1 MADHEGAEPMVEQD
15 HAENKSQQNSNK
27 FKSRFSNLKRP
38 KVGKKVK
45 RLGKWGKDNLLLTLT
60 IASVFAGLIL
70 GFILRIAEPSEKAIM
85 LISFPGDIL
94 MRMLKLMILPLITS
108 CMITGL
114 ASIDANTSGRMGLR
128 AILYYFGTTFCAII
142 LGIVL
147 VTAIHPGNSALR
159 PDDMEKG
166 KGDDRVS
173 SLDAFLD
180 LIRNIFPTNIVQAC
194 FAHVR
199 TQYKDVEK
207 YKRVN
212 KEILTSDFEALN
224 VSIKSINTTL
234 GLFLNAKVINITEN
248 SNGTKNDGY
257 NYTTITV
264 KVPYNKT
271 EQTLPY
277 NDGINVLGIIAFFT
291 AFGMM
296 LSQMGSEA
304 ALMINFFAILNEII
318 MRMVIIVMWYS
329 PVGIMFL
336 ITGKI
341 LSLED
346 PGAVGERLGM
356 YMVTVLAGLF
366 IHALITLPLIY
377 FFFTRKN
384 PFLLFKGILQ
394 AFVTALGTGSSSA
407 TLPVTFRCLEEN
419 LKIDRRVTRF
429 ILPIGATINMDGTA
443 LYEAVAPI
451 FIAQMN
457 GIHLTFG
464 QIIIVSLTATCASIG
479 AASIPSAGLV
489 TMLMVLTAV
498 GLPTE
503 DISLILAVDWF
514 LDRIRTAIN
523 VLGDS
528 YGAGIVA
535 HLSSQELAIQVDQ
548 QLELNEIEDS
558 GKEPFDKVD
567 NEIEDNNDPKDPGN
581 SETIYPSIS

>member
-1 MADHEGAEPMVEQD
+1 MADQEGEEPMVEHD
-15 HAENKSQQNSNK
+15 KTQQNSTK
-27 FKSRFSNLKRP
+27 FKSRFRKA
-38 KVGKKVK
+38 KVGKKFRK
-45 RLGKWGKDNLLLTLT
+45 IGAWGKENLLLTLT
-60 IASVFAGLIL
+60 IASVFIGTLL
-70 GFILRIAEPSEKAIM
+70 GFLLRLAEPSENAIM

-94 MRMLKLMILPLITS
+94 MRMLKLMILPLIVS

-114 ASIDANTSGRMGLR
+114 ASVDANTSGRMGLR
-128 AILYYFGTTFCAII
+128 AILYYFGTTFSAII
-142 LGIVL
+142 LGIILVL
-147 VTAIHPGNSALR
+147 AIHPGDKSLR
-159 PDDMEKG
+159 PEDMDTE

-180 LIRNIFPTNIVQAC
+180 LIRNIFPTNLVQAC
-194 FAHVR
+194 FEHVR
-199 TQYKDVEK
+199 TTYVDVVKYNKIEK
-207 YKRVN
+207 K
-212 KEILTSDFEALN
+212 ILTSDFEALN
-224 VSIKSINTTL
+224 VSIKDINSTL
-234 GLFLNAKVINITEN
+234 GLFLNAKVVDITAN
-248 SNGTKNDGY
+248 NNGTLDTMY
-257 NYTTITV
+257 NYTTISI
-264 KVPYNKT
+264 KLPYNT
-271 EQTLPY
+271 TIQTLPY
-277 NDGINVLGIIAFFT
+277 NDGINVLGIIGFCT
-291 AFGMM
+291 AFGIM
-296 LSQMGSEA
+296 LSQMGEEA
-304 ALMINFFAILNEII
+304 QLMINFFTVLNEII

-336 ITGKI
+336 VAGKI
-341 LSLED
+341 LSLDD
-346 PGAVGERLGM
+346 PGAVGKRLGM
-356 YMVTVLAGLF
+356 YMVTVLVGLF
-366 IHALITLPLIY
+366 IHLFMTLPAIY

-384 PFLLFKGILQ
+384 PFIFFKGMLQ

-457 GIHLTFG
+457 GINLSFG

-514 LDRIRTAIN
+514 LDRVRTAVN

-528 YGAGIVA
+528 YGAGIVD
-535 HLSSQELAIQVDQ
+535 HLSRAELMATHDQSQAV
-548 QLELNEIEDS
+548 ELNEIDEV
-558 GKEPFDKVD
+558 GKEKGD
-567 NEIEDNNDPKDPGN
+567 NDNGDNGDNDPKDPGN
-581 SETIYPSIS
+581 GDTMYPSIS